1 MRKIFLLSFWLFLL
15 CWCVGIS
22 GVVPLKAQSN
32 ATDIVSGKYY
42 WIKSANQRVEAQQM
56 GCLYDDNGTLRAQA
70 QNVTEGSDEQ
80 ALQLWLVTEVS
91 GKRAITPSKIKNGQV
106 FARGYGHKYGR
117 NDYYYCH

>member
-1 MRKIFLLSFWLFLL
+1 MRKIFLFSLWLFLL

-32 ATDIVSGKYY
+32 ATDIVGGKYY

-91 GKRAITPSKIKNGQV
+91 GKTGYYTIQNKKRASFCKGLRTQV
-106 FARGYGHKYGR
+106 RT
-117 NDYYYCH
+117 